1 MNSKKTFTL
10 YLVFL
15 ISLVVSCNLQAKS
28 REDLPP
34 PLPIT
39 SQDIRFDLVPNEP
52 GPQWN
57 CVHVEVAHLPND
69 WRVKC
74 RSLTSSAELN
84 FYVHFLVRIHG
95 GANQF
100 LEILYWVD
108 EQMLINGKI
117 ASLSHGQSTL
127 LTTGQSVN
135 QIAFNLG
142 QLVQNGTSNLN
153 IYLGVQKKRK

>member
-1 MNSKKTFTL
+1 MSRSFYFVL
-10 YLVFL
+10 FFLV
-15 ISLVVSCNLQAKS
+15 SLVSLTNAEAKAL
-28 REDLPP
+28 RDLPP
-34 PLPIT
+34 ALPIS
-39 SQDIRFDLVPNEP
+39 SQDIRFELIPNEP
-52 GPQWN
+52 GPEWN
-57 CVHVEVAHLPND
+57 CIHAEVVQLPHD

-84 FYVHFLVRIHG
+84 FYVHFLIRVQG
-95 GANQF
+95 NANQF

-108 EQMLINGKI
+108 EQMLINGKPMT
-117 ASLSHGQSTL
+117 LSHGQSTM

-153 IYLGVQKKRK
+153 IFLSSQKKRK